1 MRFPTAMGVSLGL
14 HVVLAAGLVAY
25 IKYAPGPTT
34 LATLDLSSVDLSFAE
49 EDDATA
55 TVAPAMPA
63 PPPLEPPVPPEEKP
77 PEAAMPDEPP
87 PPDPDA
93 PSIPEPEL
101 EYERMETPEVPPEE
115 KPKDVEKPREA
126 EPPPAPPAPAVAP
139 KQAKVDAPPKPR
151 KAIRPEY
158 PKGARQRGE
167 QGDVVLE
174 IRVGESG
181 SVERVEVVSACGFS
195 ELDEAAVR
203 AAKAARFTP
212 AKSGSRSVASTARL
226 TLTFRLK

>member
-1 MRFPTAMGVSLGL
+1 MRFSTAMGVSIGL
-14 HVVLAAGLVAY
+14 LAVLAAGLVAY

-34 LATLDLSSVDLSFAE
+34 LATLDLSSVELSFAE

-55 TVAPAMPA
+55 SVAPAMPA

-101 EYERMETPEVPPEE
+101 EHERMETPEVPPEE

-126 EPPPAPPAPAVAP
+126 EPPPAPAVAP

-181 SVERVEVVSACGFS
+181 AVERVEVVSSCGFP
-195 ELDEAAVR
+195 ELDDAAVR

>member
-1 MRFPTAMGVSLGL
+1 MRFSTAMGVSIGL
-14 HVVLAAGLVAY
+14 HAVLAAGLVAY

-34 LATLDLSSVDLSFAE
+34 LATLDLSSVELSFAE

-55 TVAPAMPA
+55 SVAPAMPA

-77 PEAAMPDEPP
+77 PEAEMPDEPP

-101 EYERMETPEVPPEE
+101 EHERMETPEVLPEE
-115 KPKDVEKPREA
+115 KPKEVEKPREA

-181 SVERVEVVSACGFS
+181 SVERVEVVSSCGFP